1 MKKQKIK
8 TQDLI
13 EKTCLLLKKRYVKDI
28 EKHHAVVAASVLS
41 KSGKVYTALN
51 IGTYQP
57 SIATCA
63 EIAAIGMGH
72 TAEKD
77 FEIDTIVAMRDLPS
91 YVISPCGKCRE
102 YISDYGPKAK
112 VVMPDDSK
120 KGWHEVNIID
130 LIPGK
135 YVKKVK

>member
-1 MKKQKIK
+1 MKSK
-8 TQDLI
+8 TTTQELI
-13 EKTCLLLKKRYVKDI
+13 DKTAQLLKKRYVKAV
-28 EKHHAVVAASVLS
+28 EQHHAVVAATVLS
-41 KSGKVYTALN
+41 KAGKVYSALN

-63 EIAAIGMGH
+63 EICAIGMGH

-77 FEIDTIVAMRDLPS
+77 FEIDTIVAMREVPS

-120 KGWHEVNIID
+120 KGWHLEKIAD
-130 LIPGK
+130 LLPSK
-135 YVKKVK
+135 YSKRRS

>member
-1 MKKQKIK
+1 MKEKI
-8 TQDLI
+8 TVQDLI
-13 EKTCLLLKKRYVKDI
+13 QKTADLLSKRYVKAVQ
-28 EKHHAVVAASVLS
+28 EHHVVVAASVLG

-51 IGTYQP
+51 VGTYQP

-63 EIAAIGMGH
+63 EINAIGMGH

-91 YVISPCGKCRE
+91 YIISPCGKCRE
-102 YISDYGPKAK
+102 YIADYGPKAK

-120 KGWHEVNIID
+120 KGWRLVKIAD
-130 LIPGK
+130 LFPYK
-135 YVKKVK
+135 YEKKGS